1 MAAKSI
7 TRRKGGGVQVR
18 ASRIRWTPANRKR
31 FLAKLAETLNVAAA
45 SRAVGLSDRGA
56 YLLRQRDPGFAAAWE
71 TTIAEAYAR
80 VEMLLLERALGGS
93 AEGTG
98 EAPCDA
104 RHLESLSER
113 ALLALLNQHRQ
124 TVRDVRSA
132 TEKAAERA
140 AARTALDEEIGARD
154 GLMAKLDEIA
164 ARLDAA
170 DRAGGADGLDGA
182 ADDRMRGDA
191 G

>member
-7 TRRKGGGVQVR
+7 TRRKGGGAQVR
-18 ASRIRWTPANRKR
+18 ASRICWTPANRKR
-31 FLAKLAETLNVAAA
+31 FLARLAETLNVAAA

-56 YLLRQRDPGFAAAWE
+56 YLLRRRDPGFAAAWE
-71 TTIAEAYAR
+71 ATIAEAYAR
-80 VEMLLLERALGGS
+80 VEMLLLERALGGT
-93 AEGTG
+93 AEEAG
-98 EAPCDA
+98 EAGDT

-113 ALLALLNQHRQ
+113 ALLTMLNQHRQ
-124 TVRDVRSA
+124 TVRDLRVAS
-132 TEKAAERA
+132 EKAAERT
-140 AARTALDEEIGARD
+140 AARSALDEEIDARD

-170 DRAGGADGLDGA
+170 DRAASGAESLGGV
-182 ADDRMRGDA
+182 ADDRMCGDA